1 MRRILFPLLLLTSGT
16 PSLAQRGDAE
26 QRLDKLE
33 AQAKALQ
40 QEIVRLRKD
49 LKARQPPREGRVTPP
64 DEADTVAASDD
75 PAEAAYMTGYNLWEQ
90 RRLLEAQKSLEAVA
104 RKYPKH
110 RRASYAR
117 NLAGRAYLDEGKPAT
132 AAKLFLE
139 NYSADRE
146 GERAPDSLFYLGQAL
161 MKLNKPQDACR
172 AYSEMSN
179 VYGTSLRSFLK
190 EKLPSAKAAARCGQ
204 RSS

>member
-1 MRRILFPLLLLTSGT
+1 MRRIVFPLFLLMTSA
-16 PSLAQRGDAE
+16 PSSAQRGGVE

-49 LKARQPPREGRVTPP
+49 LKARQPAREGRVTPP
-64 DEADTVAASDD
+64 DEADNVAASED
-75 PAEAAYMTGYNLWEQ
+75 PAEAAYMAGYNLWEQ
-90 RRLLEAQKSLEAVA
+90 RRLVDAQKSLEAVA

-161 MKLNKPQDACR
+161 MKLKKRTDACR
-172 AYSEMSN
+172 AYSELSN
-179 VYGTSLRSFLK
+179 VYGSSLRRFLK
-190 EKLPSAKAAARCGQ
+190 EKLPGAKAAAACG
-204 RSS
+204 